1 MRVEV
6 CAALAAADR
15 KAGQGVLQSL
25 LHTEELKNRLVYRRM
40 ETETALVRSDG
51 RIELYSVS
59 EIYVVYTL
67 IIGPWYSERNDSLR
81 LDKSLQKSILTIY
94 ILVLRNDRVQRLENS
109 LCSLEKLRLVRMLR
123 L

>member
-6 CAALAAADR
+6 RTALAAADR
-15 KAGQGVLQSL
+15 KAGQGVLQNL
-25 LHTEELKNRLVYRRM
+25 LHTKELKNRLVYRRM
-40 ETETALVRSDG
+40 ETETALVWSDG
-51 RIELYSVS
+51 GIKLYSIA

-67 IIGPWYSERNDSLR
+67 IIGPWYSECNNSLW

-109 LCSLEKLRLVRMLR
+109 LCSLEKLRLVRMLC